1 MPSWRWS
8 ERSVEGSTSLDL
20 RLFDALPRLMENLD
34 VARTLT
40 ELADLLEIQ
49 GASPFRIR
57 AYRNAVNTINS
68 LSRPLKDMVEA
79 GEDLTELPSIGK
91 SVAKYIGEFLDTGSI
106 SRLEEVAA
114 EFPRSLVEL
123 MRLDGVGPKKARK
136 LFEQLDVRTVDD
148 LAAALEI
155 GRVQEIDGFGVKSAG
170 KIVRAIEDHR
180 KHTGRFQIHETERL
194 IAGVL
199 EHMQAAPGVGRI
211 EVAGSLRRRKET
223 IGDVDIL
230 AELEGDGTPVV
241 DHFVSFSGAERVEGA
256 GNTKGSIVLHSGLQ
270 VDLRVIPSRSFGAA
284 LQYFSGSKEHNVA
297 VRARAVRQGLRVN
310 EWGVFRVP
318 EREDDEPLGKEDGE
332 RLAGDTE
339 QGVYEVLGMSWV
351 PPELREDRGEV
362 EAACG
367 GELPELVSLADM
379 RGDLQMH
386 STWSDGKASVEE
398 MARACLERGY
408 EYFALTDHSQAMAMV
423 QGLTPARAR
432 EQWSEIEEVQEL
444 VPGIRILKSVEVDI
458 LRDGSLDMPDDVLE
472 QLDLV
477 VISVHSFMDQNR
489 KTMTERVLRAM
500 QHPSVDILAHPT
512 GRRISRREPFE
523 LDIEA
528 VLEAAADLC
537 LAVELNANPNRL
549 DLSDVHVR
557 RAKELAVPVVISTDA
572 HSPRGLADMRFGVDQ
587 ARRGWLEAGDVLNT
601 RSVEEITGW
610 LRRRG
615 T

>member
-1 MPSWRWS
+1 
-8 ERSVEGSTSLDL
+8 
-20 RLFDALPRLMENLD
+20 MENLD

-148 LAAALEI
+148 LAAALET

-318 EREDDEPLGKEDGE
+318 ESEDDEPLGKEDGE

-423 QGLTPARAR
+423 QGLTPERAR